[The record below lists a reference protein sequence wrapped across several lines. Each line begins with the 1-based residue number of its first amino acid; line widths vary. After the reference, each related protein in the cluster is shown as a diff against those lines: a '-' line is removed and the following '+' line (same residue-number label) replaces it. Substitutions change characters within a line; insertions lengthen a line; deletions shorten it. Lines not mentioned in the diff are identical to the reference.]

1 MTSTAWRPATARDF
15 AFVRSI
21 AGRPENLA
29 FIADAPEDELAD
41 ILQAPDAAFLIW
53 EHTGQ
58 PAGFAFFHQLQ
69 HPGNQTELRRLA
81 LDQTD
86 KGLGQTFLQD
96 LMRYAFETLGKA
108 RVWLDVAPDNARAI
122 RSYERAGF
130 TPAPEGTNLW
140 HRPDGQTVELLVFHR
155 LRPAS
160 A

>member
-1 MTSTAWRPATARDF
+1 MTASALRPATPRDF
-15 AFVRSI
+15 SFVRSI
-21 AGRPENLA
+21 AGRAENQA
-29 FIADAPEDELAD
+29 FIADVPEEELAGV
-41 ILQAPDAAFLIW
+41 LQDPDAAFLIW
-53 EHTGQ
+53 EQAGH

-81 LDQTD
+81 LDHTD
-86 KGLGQTFLQD
+86 KGLGRLFLED
-96 LMRYAFETLGKA
+96 LVRYAFETLDKA
-108 RVWLDVAPDNARAI
+108 RVWLDVAPNNTRAI